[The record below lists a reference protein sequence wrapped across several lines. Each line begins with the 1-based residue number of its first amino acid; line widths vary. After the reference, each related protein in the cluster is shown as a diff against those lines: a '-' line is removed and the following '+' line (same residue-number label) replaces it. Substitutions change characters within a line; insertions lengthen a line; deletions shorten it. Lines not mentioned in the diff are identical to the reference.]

1 MPYECRNL
9 SSSGLNILMRWSCGT
24 IMHCFVYLHG
34 TFKAHKLLPRSTFP
48 QSLWG
53 CVTCF
58 TIEVEIASNI
68 NIANYTHQEGNIL
81 ELLLTR
87 HCFHG
92 VMISS
97 MGVSTNQQ
105 AVTSRDD
112 TCTSRCA
119 NVIVYYIRISLHN
132 NRIYWYVSC
141 IIRFLCLYLK
151 VEIVR

>member
-1 MPYECRNL
+1 
-9 SSSGLNILMRWSCGT
+9 MRWSCGIL
-24 IMHCFVYLHG
+24 IMHCFVHLHG
-34 TFKAHKLLPRSTFP
+34 TFKAHCRRSWHFFPARPFHNLYGGVLHVSLSKL
-48 QSLWG
+48 
-53 CVTCF
+53 
-58 TIEVEIASNI
+58 EIAVAITKQS
-68 NIANYTHQEGNIL
+68 IL
-81 ELLLTR
+81 QIIHIKR

-97 MGVSTNQQ
+97 MGVSANQH

-151 VEIVR
+151 LEIVR

>member
-1 MPYECRNL
+1 
-9 SSSGLNILMRWSCGT
+9 MRWSCGIL
-24 IMHCFVYLHG
+24 IMHCFVHLHG
-34 TFKAHKLLPRSTFP
+34 TFKAHCRRSWHFFPARPFHNLYGGVLHVSLSKL
-48 QSLWG
+48 
-53 CVTCF
+53 
-58 TIEVEIASNI
+58 EIAVAISKQRI
-68 NIANYTHQEGNIL
+68 LQIIHIKNIL

-97 MGVSTNQQ
+97 MGVSANQH

>member
-1 MPYECRNL
+1 
-9 SSSGLNILMRWSCGT
+9 MRWSCGIL
-24 IMHCFVYLHG
+24 IMHCFVHLHG
-34 TFKAHKLLPRSTFP
+34 TFKAHCRRSWHFFPARPFHNLYGGVLHVSLSKL
-48 QSLWG
+48 
-53 CVTCF
+53 
-58 TIEVEIASNI
+58 EIAVAISKQRI
-68 NIANYTHQEGNIL
+68 LQIIHIKIGFFFLSANQH
-81 ELLLTR
+81 
-87 HCFHG
+87 
-92 VMISS
+92 
-97 MGVSTNQQ
+97 

>member
-1 MPYECRNL
+1 
-9 SSSGLNILMRWSCGT
+9 
-24 IMHCFVYLHG
+24 MHCFVHLHG
-34 TFKAHKLLPRSTFP
+34 TFKVRCRRSWHFSSRSTFP

-58 TIEVEIASNI
+58 TIEVGNSSSNSKTK
-68 NIANYTHQEGNIL
+68 NIANYTHQEGNIM

-87 HCFHG
+87 HCFMMSRSPPW
-92 VMISS
+92 VCRPISK
-97 MGVSTNQQ
+97 QYK
-105 AVTSRDD
+105 SRDD
-112 TCTSRCA
+112 TSRCA
-119 NVIVYYIRISLHN
+119 NVIVYYIRIGLHN

>member
-1 MPYECRNL
+1 
-9 SSSGLNILMRWSCGT
+9 
-24 IMHCFVYLHG
+24 MHCLVHLHG
-34 TFKAHKLLPRSTFP
+34 TFKAHCRRSWHFFPARPFHNLYGGVLHVSLSKL
-48 QSLWG
+48 
-53 CVTCF
+53 
-58 TIEVEIASNI
+58 EIAVA
-68 NIANYTHQEGNIL
+68 IAKQRILQIIHIKRVTFL

-97 MGVSTNQQ
+97 MSVSANQH

-112 TCTSRCA
+112 TCTSRGA

-151 VEIVR
+151 VEIDR

>member
-1 MPYECRNL
+1 
-9 SSSGLNILMRWSCGT
+9 MRWSCGIL

-34 TFKAHKLLPRSTFP
+34 TFKAHCRRSWHFFRARP
-48 QSLWG
+48 FHNLY
-53 CVTCF
+53 TCF
-58 TIEVEIASNI
+58 TIEVGNSSSNI
-68 NIANYTHQEGNIL
+68 KTKNIANYTHQEGNIL
-81 ELLLTR
+81 ERLLTR

-97 MGVSTNQQ
+97 MGVSANQH

>member
-1 MPYECRNL
+1 
-9 SSSGLNILMRWSCGT
+9 MRWSCSIL
-24 IMHCFVYLHG
+24 IMHFFVHLHG
-34 TFKAHKLLPRSTFP
+34 TFKVHCRRSWHFFLARP
-48 QSLWG
+48 FLQSLWG

-58 TIEVEIASNI
+58 TIEVGNSSSNSKTK
-68 NIANYTHQEGNIL
+68 NIANYTHQEGNIM

-97 MGVSTNQQ
+97 MGVQANQH
-105 AVTSRDD
+105 AVKSRDD
-112 TCTSRCA
+112 TSRRA
-119 NVIVYYIRISLHN
+119 NVIVYYIRIGLHN

-141 IIRFLCLYLK
+141 IIRFLCLFLK

>member
-1 MPYECRNL
+1 ML
-9 SSSGLNILMRWSCGT
+9 
-24 IMHCFVYLHG
+24 
-34 TFKAHKLLPRSTFP
+34 ALLPRSTFP

-58 TIEVEIASNI
+58 TIEVGNSSSNTKTK

-81 ELLLTR
+81 ELLLTK

-97 MGVSTNQQ
+97 MGVSANQH

-119 NVIVYYIRISLHN
+119 NVIVYYIRISSHN
-132 NRIYWYVSC
+132 HRIYWYVSC

>member
-1 MPYECRNL
+1 
-9 SSSGLNILMRWSCGT
+9 MRWSCGIL
-24 IMHCFVYLHG
+24 IMHCFVHLHG
-34 TFKAHKLLPRSTFP
+34 TFKAHCRRSWHFFPARPFHNLYGGVLHVSLSKL
-48 QSLWG
+48 
-53 CVTCF
+53 
-58 TIEVEIASNI
+58 EIAVEYQNKEYCKL
-68 NIANYTHQEGNIL
+68 YTSRGNIL

-97 MGVSTNQQ
+97 MGVSANQH
-105 AVTSRDD
+105 AVTSTDN

-119 NVIVYYIRISLHN
+119 NVMVYYIRISLHD